1 MYIIHKCMNTGVLC
15 FSESHATPLHFSK
28 RPTLKLV
35 PVFTNQRKSEE
46 DFHFHWK
53 RQKAKIAFSIN
64 FYMKAPLH
72 TPPRAARVPGPAPS
86 PRPTVSISAFSH
98 HTRGLCLSASLCV
111 CLFKTFTLCIH

>member
-72 TPPRAARVPGPAPS
+72 TPP
-86 PRPTVSISAFSH
+86 
-98 HTRGLCLSASLCV
+98 
-111 CLFKTFTLCIH
+111 